1 MKFNYYAKLYLNFG
15 KTQWKKS
22 TFIKNS
28 SIVKNRFS
36 EFLNLDIDV
45 IKPSMIKTWLIQ
57 LKDVGNKSKRHYI
70 NALNS
75 IFNLALQDDMI
86 NKNPINFKIDYQ
98 APKIKP
104 FNIDEVNKIFK
115 LSKKYNKNFQMFIKM
130 GFLTGMRTGEILSL
144 KVKEIDLTKKII
156 KINSSISRFGEDSPK
171 TKQSKRVIPII
182 DKLASDLILFINYK
196 NTYLFQTTNNKPYT
210 NTDFFTKKC
219 WKPILK
225 ELNLE
230 YRRLY
235 VMRHTYATN
244 MLYKNLVSPTQLAK
258 LLGHTN
264 PKMIYDV
271 YVNYLDENME
281 NFNRGIKKLS
291 FFFSK

>member
-1 MKFNYYAKLYLNFG
+1 
-15 KTQWKKS
+15 
-22 TFIKNS
+22 
-28 SIVKNRFS
+28 
-36 EFLNLDIDV
+36 
-45 IKPSMIKTWLIQ
+45 MIKTWLIQ

-70 NALNS
+70 NALNK
-75 IFNLALQDDMI
+75 IFNLALQDEVI
-86 NKNPINFKIDYQ
+86 SKNPINFKIDYQ
-98 APKIKP
+98 APRIKP
-104 FNIDEVNKIFK
+104 FNSDEVNKILK
-115 LSKKYNKNFQMFIKM
+115 LSKNYNSNFQMFIKM

-144 KVKEIDLTKKII
+144 KVKEIDLDNKII

-182 DKLASDLILFINYK
+182 DELAIDLKEFINHK
-196 NTYLFQTTNNKPYT
+196 NKYLFETTQKKPYT

-225 ELNLE
+225 ELQLD

-244 MLYKNLVSPTQLAK
+244 MLYKNLVSPTQLAR

-271 YVNYLDENME
+271 YVNYLDENLE
-281 NFNRGIKKLS
+281 NFDRGINVY
-291 FFFSK
+291 

>member
-1 MKFNYYAKLYLNFG
+1 MKFSYYAKLYLNFG
-15 KTQWKKS
+15 KTQWKNS

-36 EFLNLDIDV
+36 EFLNLDIEV
-45 IKPSMIKTWLIQ
+45 IKPSVIKMWLIQ

-70 NALNS
+70 NALNK
-75 IFNLALQDDMI
+75 IFNLALQDEAI
-86 NKNPINFKIDYQ
+86 SKNPINFKIDYQ
-98 APKIKP
+98 APRIKP
-104 FNIDEVNKIFK
+104 FNSSEVNKILK
-115 LSKKYNKNFQMFIKM
+115 LSKNYNKNFQMFIKI

-144 KVKEIDLTKKII
+144 KVQEIDLNNKTI

-171 TKQSKRVIPII
+171 TKQSKRIIPII
-182 DKLASDLILFINYK
+182 DELATDLKKFINYK
-196 NTYLFQTTNNKPYT
+196 NKYLFETINNKPYT

-219 WKPILK
+219 WRPILK
-225 ELNLE
+225 ELNLD

-271 YVNYLDENME
+271 YVNYLDENLE
-281 NFNRGIKKLS
+281 NFNRGIS
-291 FFFSK
+291 IY